1 MDNIVYTYAIPLI
14 IGIFFGEIRY
24 CHTLFVSNTKL
35 IMRQSDQIQFLLTR
49 IMELETKIKKLQLDI
64 DIPNEDFLDAV
75 AEDVLDTVAEDVL
88 DAIVEDVEDVED
100 IVAEEKDD
108 KEFELVET
116 TSTFKINKNKG
127 WLQYI
132 F

>member
-1 MDNIVYTYAIPLI
+1 MDNYILSIPLLF
-14 IGIFFGEIRY
+14 GILFGY
-24 CHTLFVSNTKL
+24 THHFNHLYVSNTKM
-35 IMRQSDQIQFLLTR
+35 IIRQSDQIQFLLTR

-64 DIPNEDFLDAV
+64 DIPNEDFLDTIV
-75 AEDVLDTVAEDVL
+75 EDA
-88 DAIVEDVEDVED
+88 EDVEDIVVKDVEDIVAED

-108 KEFELVET
+108 KEFELVEP